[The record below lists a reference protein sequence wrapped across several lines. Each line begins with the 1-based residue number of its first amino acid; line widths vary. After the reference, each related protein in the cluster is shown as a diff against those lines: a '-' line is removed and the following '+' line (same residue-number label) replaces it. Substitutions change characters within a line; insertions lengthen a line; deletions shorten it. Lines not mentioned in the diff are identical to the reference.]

1 MAYRVTTADHPAKVS
16 TWYTLVIFTAS
27 MQEYADPVIDWLDA
41 GRGILGKRFFRE
53 VSCAAVDNER
63 WLLTPDWTSLAHSYP
78 TAHIPR
84 ILL

>member
-1 MAYRVTTADHPAKVS
+1 MADCPAKVS

-53 VSCAAVDNER
+53 VSCAAADHGKWRLIPGLV
-63 WLLTPDWTSLAHSYP
+63 SLAHSYP
-78 TAHIPR
+78 TAHIPKT
-84 ILL
+84 LL

>member
-1 MAYRVTTADHPAKVS
+1 MADRPAKVS

-53 VSCAAVDNER
+53 VSCTAADHEKR
-63 WLLTPDWTSLAHSYP
+63 RLMPALISPAYSYP
-78 TAHIPR
+78 TAHIPKTLR
-84 ILL
+84 